1 MLNPFS
7 VSEVDTFLTRY
18 LRLLE
23 AVCFRFRAAILVA
36 LVLFTALMGYYA
48 LQLRMDA
55 GFEKQMPIGH
65 EYIRTFNEYREDVLG
80 ANRLNF
86 VVKARSGDIWTQAG
100 LERLYEVTQAVSFL
114 PNVDRLGVQSLW
126 TPNSFVNE
134 ITEEGFRAD
143 PLISG
148 TIMPRDLTPEIIAGI
163 QRAASQGGFIGTLVA
178 RDQTSAMIV
187 AELHERDR
195 EGKALDYVAYNRI
208 LEELRAKFEDAQFE
222 VQIIGF
228 AKQIGDIADGASAVL
243 EFCAIALLLTALAVY
258 WYCHSVRFT
267 LLPIACSLTSLVWQF
282 GTLRLLGY
290 GLDPL
295 AVLVPFLVFAIGVSH
310 GVQQINFIVRELSHG
325 KSSDEA
331 ARASFTGLLIPGTL
345 ALVTA
350 FVSFITLILIPIP
363 MVRELAITAS
373 LGVGYK
379 IVTNLVMLPL
389 AASLFTFTKEYADK
403 AVLKREQRSA
413 WLRTLARVAEPRNA
427 AIVILATLAVFAVA
441 VWQSHDRVIGTV
453 QPGAPEL
460 RAEARFNRDAVS
472 IASSYDTGLDW
483 LTVIF
488 EAPPD
493 ACDDVAVGRYQ
504 DRFVA
509 EIQYVPGVLSALSFS
524 GQLRTYNE
532 GYNEGNPKMSVV
544 PGDPGNYAALA
555 TEIGRVRGFMNKD
568 CSMTAVHLFLSD
580 HKATTINRVIAAV
593 KAFRERDREPGLTI
607 RLASGNAGVQAAVNE
622 EVHKSELPMML
633 YVYAAIMVLVA
644 LMYRDF
650 RAVVACC
657 LPLTVGTFIGYWFMK
672 ELEIGLT
679 VATLPVMV
687 LAVGIGVDYAYY
699 IYNRLQLHLARGEN
713 IVKALE
719 HSILEVGTATI
730 FTAITLAAGVATWMF
745 SELKFQADM
754 GKLLAFMFM
763 VNMVMAM
770 TALPAFAVWLERLF
784 PRKGPVRA
792 PGILAH

>member
-23 AVCFRFRAAILVA
+23 AVCFRFRGSILVA
-36 LVLFTALMGYYA
+36 LMLFTGLMGYYA

-65 EYIRTFNEYREDVLG
+65 EYIRTFDKYRDDVLG
-80 ANRLNF
+80 ANRLNI

-134 ITEEGFRAD
+134 ITEDGFRAD

-148 TIMPRDLTPEIIAGI
+148 TIMPRDLTPEVIAGI

-208 LEELRAKFEDAQFE
+208 LEALRAKFEDAQFE

-267 LLPIACSLTSLVWQF
+267 LLPIVCSLTSLVWQF
-282 GTLRLLGY
+282 GTLKLLGY

-403 AVLKREQRSA
+403 AVLKREKRSA

-427 AIVILATLAVFAVA
+427 AIVIALTLAVFAVA

-472 IASSYDTGLDW
+472 IAGSYDTGLDW

-509 EIQYVPGVLSALSFS
+509 EMQHVPGVLSALSF
-524 GQLRTYNE
+524 
-532 GYNEGNPKMSVV
+532 
-544 PGDPGNYAALA
+544 
-555 TEIGRVRGFMNKD
+555 
-568 CSMTAVHLFLSD
+568 
-580 HKATTINRVIAAV
+580 
-593 KAFRERDREPGLTI
+593 
-607 RLASGNAGVQAAVNE
+607 
-622 EVHKSELPMML
+622 
-633 YVYAAIMVLVA
+633 
-644 LMYRDF
+644 
-650 RAVVACC
+650 
-657 LPLTVGTFIGYWFMK
+657 
-672 ELEIGLT
+672 
-679 VATLPVMV
+679 
-687 LAVGIGVDYAYY
+687 
-699 IYNRLQLHLARGEN
+699 
-713 IVKALE
+713 
-719 HSILEVGTATI
+719 
-730 FTAITLAAGVATWMF
+730 
-745 SELKFQADM
+745 
-754 GKLLAFMFM
+754 
-763 VNMVMAM
+763 
-770 TALPAFAVWLERLF
+770 
-784 PRKGPVRA
+784 
-792 PGILAH
+792 